1 MVGPPAKVMKLDSG
15 SNSSSRYFPSD
26 EIKKCSVSVRF
37 LIPIFSISIEHINP
51 KKIIEMLAAEYSG
64 SNSAAK
70 ASLINA
76 NANERQ
82 LLKKF
87 VAEMRELE
95 QFFVSLCAD
104 VLSDVFRFGNRHRL
118 AKLERVGRR
127 FHRIV
132 GNFFYKAPFIHLDLE
147 LKGTKRFLF
156 IILRTNNNENL
167 LLIPYPGANFS
178 FFTFFSFFDQNA
190 SSLRGEYPL
199 EKLFDLNF

>member
-1 MVGPPAKVMKLDSG
+1 MNEPPAKVMKLDSG

-95 QFFVSLCAD
+95 QFFVFLCAD
-104 VLSDVFRFGNRHRL
+104 VLLDVFRFGNRHRL

-132 GNFFYKAPFIHLDLE
+132 GNFFYKAPFIHLDLK
-147 LKGTKRFLF
+147 LKGTKRFRLSYYVQTIMKICYLSLIRGQIFHFSHFFRFFANTANLF
-156 IILRTNNNENL
+156 L
-167 LLIPYPGANFS
+167 
-178 FFTFFSFFDQNA
+178 
-190 SSLRGEYPL
+190 
-199 EKLFDLNF
+199 